1 MNAKDLLQKAWVF
14 EVIWLLLNFQICLY
28 FFPAKVGSF
37 MQALPLLTTLIGG
50 QGILAAAGPEVK
62 RLIEHYVHHQHDPPL
77 IGEQSEKK
85 PGRPT

>member
-1 MNAKDLLQKAWVF
+1 MMKLNAKHLLQKAWVF

-28 FFPAKVGSF
+28 FFPAKVGPF

-62 RLIEHYVHHQHDPPL
+62 RFIESKSKE
-77 IGEQSEKK
+77 GK
-85 PGRPT
+85 